1 MDTCFEKIVELM
13 IKSLYDFFIS
23 ILVFR
28 ESKHFVLPLAVIR
41 LKDED
46 VLILSVEFTFRN

>member
-13 IKSLYDFFIS
+13 IKSPYDFFIS

-41 LKDED
+41 
-46 VLILSVEFTFRN
+46 